1 MKIALILPH
10 FYPYVGGG
18 EKMFFDLAKGLID
31 EGHEVRVVARNVGEE
46 YLGEKTVEGINIRY
60 CRWKSM
66 FGHPLVSRSDI
77 EDVIRWCDI
86 VHTSIFTTSPV
97 VSRLARKYKK
107 PSVLTVYET
116 RGPKWYWCENFVIA
130 TGFYLFEQYT
140 IRQKFD
146 VYHAISEATKK
157 DTEKF
162 CRLKNVKRVYLAN
175 EMRKDAYSTDFSLR
189 SYFGIPEDTRVVLY
203 YGRPGK
209 TKGIQ
214 VYEKAIENLALTDR
228 IPKDVKLCFVLG
240 KEPENLRKEFAQLIE
255 KKKLTES
262 VLIRDSVKRD
272 ELCACIAQA
281 DVVVVPSLTEGF
293 GFSALE
299 ACQIGTPLI
308 YSDGG
313 SLPEV
318 AYGKCL
324 SFENRNHKQ
333 LADILEEFFING
345 TDNFEDVPEKTFTYE
360 QMFKGISDIYSE
372 IYKEAE

>member
-1 MKIALILPH
+1 
-10 FYPYVGGG
+10 
-18 EKMFFDLAKGLID
+18 
-31 EGHEVRVVARNVGEE
+31 
-46 YLGEKTVEGINIRY
+46 
-60 CRWKSM
+60 
-66 FGHPLVSRSDI
+66 
-77 EDVIRWCDI
+77 
-86 VHTSIFTTSPV
+86 
-97 VSRLARKYKK
+97 
-107 PSVLTVYET
+107 
-116 RGPKWYWCENFVIA
+116 
-130 TGFYLFEQYT
+130 
-140 IRQKFD
+140 
-146 VYHAISEATKK
+146 
-157 DTEKF
+157 
-162 CRLKNVKRVYLAN
+162 
-175 EMRKDAYSTDFSLR
+175 MRKDAYSTDFSLR

-240 KEPENLRKEFAQLIE
+240 KEPENLRREFAQLIE

-299 ACQIGTPLI
+299 ACQIGTPLR

-372 IYKEAE
+372 IYKEAD

>member
-1 MKIALILPH
+1 M
-10 FYPYVGGG
+10 
-18 EKMFFDLAKGLID
+18 
-31 EGHEVRVVARNVGEE
+31 VVWNDR
-46 YLGEKTVEGINIRY
+46 
-60 CRWKSM
+60 
-66 FGHPLVSRSDI
+66 
-77 EDVIRWCDI
+77 
-86 VHTSIFTTSPV
+86 
-97 VSRLARKYKK
+97 
-107 PSVLTVYET
+107 
-116 RGPKWYWCENFVIA
+116 
-130 TGFYLFEQYT
+130 
-140 IRQKFD
+140 
-146 VYHAISEATKK
+146 
-157 DTEKF
+157 
-162 CRLKNVKRVYLAN
+162 RLKNVKRVYLAN

-240 KEPENLRKEFAQLIE
+240 KEPENLRREFAQLIE

-345 TDNFEDVPEKTFTYE
+345 TDNFENVPEKTFTYE